1 MAVRQLPILRGIGQ
15 AASRK
20 VKSSRGE
27 SIAEVLVAMLISVV
41 ALTILAVMITSTGN
55 ILKRSQ
61 AQMNLYNEAAETLVQ
76 RTSPSG
82 TGGTVTMTEGAETW
96 RSQRLENVL
105 VLRQLLRQRSVCQH
119 SGRGVRGVLKP
130 GPAA

>member
-41 ALTILAVMITSTGN
+41 ALTILAGMITSTGN

-96 RSQRLENVL
+96 RLTGTTPEDV
-105 VLRQLLRQRSVCQH
+105 SVSYYVNAQFA
-119 SGRGVRGVLKP
+119 STPVVAY
-130 GPAA
+130 AAS